1 MSLHNLGTANIGLI
15 LVVLFGA
22 GVVSLS
28 GVGTPVSV
36 VPVVVANQDI
46 GRETGIQATEGH
58 VLNPHSDLI
67 FRATGATSCQDCHRI
82 GKNGSLNSQTI
93 DNGLVRNLR
102 EKAKGIHGPG
112 RFADCLRCH
121 AGGSKGVEKY

>member
-1 MSLHNLGTANIGLI
+1 MGAPRAGLI
-15 LVVLFGA
+15 IVVLLGA
-22 GVVSLS
+22 GVVSLG
-28 GVGTPVSV
+28 GVGTPVPV
-36 VPVVVANQDI
+36 VPAVAADQAI

-58 VLNPHSDLI
+58 VLNSHSDLI
-67 FRATGATSCQDCHRI
+67 FRATGATSCQDCNRI

-93 DNGLVRNLR
+93 DNGLVQNLR
-102 EKAKGIHGPG
+102 EKAKGIHGRE

>member
-1 MSLHNLGTANIGLI
+1 MSLHNLGAPKIGLI
-15 LVVLFGA
+15 LVVLSGA

-28 GVGTPVSV
+28 GVGTPV
-36 VPVVVANQDI
+36 PAVAAYQAI